1 MACPTNVQNLWRKV
15 NAEVALRLDRPSS
28 PKHCNLQMPHIP
40 NTIWHRNL
48 QDPNTSIIKTKTL
61 WRSRCGTSKSAL
73 LIPWRKEQLGKWEET
88 QLQKEVRYKRSKERQ
103 NNEWQ
108 KQFKNKENDKTGE
121 GRRWHC
127 RRSVADNNE
136 YTMQGR
142 QQRKESNHGAADL
155 RNILREKEPGKLPL
169 YSPTASA
176 GRAARAVALVGGLG
190 LHPLPPLF

>member
-1 MACPTNVQNLWRKV
+1 
-15 NAEVALRLDRPSS
+15 
-28 PKHCNLQMPHIP
+28 MPHIP
-40 NTIWHRNL
+40 NTLWHRNL
-48 QDPNTSIIKTKTL
+48 QDPNTSRIKTKTL

-103 NNEWQ
+103 DNEWQ
-108 KQFKNKENDKTGE
+108 KQLKNKVNDKTGE

-142 QQRKESNHGAADL
+142 WQRKESNHGAADL
-155 RNILREKEPGKLPL
+155 RNILKEKEPGKLPL

-176 GRAARAVALVGGLG
+176 GRAAGQPLHCDFGGGQLGQQPWRAW
-190 LHPLPPLF
+190 PPLLLHYFKIKHYFKINVQ